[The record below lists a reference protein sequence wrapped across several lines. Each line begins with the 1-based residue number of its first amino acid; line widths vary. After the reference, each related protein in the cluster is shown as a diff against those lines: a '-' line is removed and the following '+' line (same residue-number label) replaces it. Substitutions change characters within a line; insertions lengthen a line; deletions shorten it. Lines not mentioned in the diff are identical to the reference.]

1 VRPSVPPRRLARP
14 PKLPAM
20 RDIER
25 RSAESAPRSHPAK
38 LPAKVYGVMAA
49 TTMLTFASLTT
60 GYQLLFPPHQMIA

>member
-1 VRPSVPPRRLARP
+1 
-14 PKLPAM
+14 M

-25 RSAESAPRSHPAK
+25 RGAESAPPSHPAK
-38 LPAKVYGVMAA
+38 LPAKVYRVMAA